1 MAPSAPSITSTMS
14 ARATTPRPSSYRC
27 KSEKRGMIYNIML
40 VGQSGL
46 GRRTFLNTLCERE
59 VIPSA
64 EAPNP
69 DTANVADPMKFDTY
83 EVNLEEDGTRISL
96 SVIDAAG
103 FGDGLDNT
111 SCFKQ
116 LQDYIEAQ
124 FDEVLVEESRIKRNR
139 RYRDHRL
146 HALIYFIAPTGHSLR
161 ELDIEL
167 IRRLGEYVNIIPA
180 IGRADSLT
188 VEELQTFK
196 QNVMRDIDFY
206 KLPIY
211 NFCWDES
218 DSEALK
224 ENRDI
229 MDFLPFSVV
238 TCDEVLDN
246 EYGLVRVRRYPWGTI
261 EIDDESQ
268 CDFVLLRYIL
278 LNSHIADLINYTEEV
293 LYENYRTK
301 KLEVGGFA
309 EGEGDDEDAE
319 DDDDDDNV
327 PQSARKP
334 E

>member
-1 MAPSAPSITSTMS
+1 MA
-14 ARATTPRPSSYRC
+14 TPRPSSYRN
-27 KSEKRGMIYNIML
+27 KFEKRGMTYNIML

-46 GRRTFLNTLCERE
+46 GRRTFLNTL
-59 VIPSA
+59 S
-64 EAPNP
+64 
-69 DTANVADPMKFDTY
+69 
-83 EVNLEEDGTRISL
+83 LEEEGTRVSL
-96 SVIDAAG
+96 TVIDTPG

-124 FDEVLVEESRIKRNR
+124 FDEVLVEESRVKRNR
-139 RYRDHRL
+139 KYRDHRI
-146 HALIYFIAPTGHSLR
+146 HVLIYFIAPTGHSLR

-167 IRRLGEYVNIIPA
+167 IRRLGEYVNIIPV

-188 VEELQTFK
+188 VDELATFK
-196 QNVMRDIDFY
+196 QNVMRDIEYY
-206 KLPIY
+206 KLPVY

-229 MDFLPFSVV
+229 MDFIPFSVV

-246 EYGLVRVRRYPWGTI
+246 EYGSVRVRRYPWGTI

-268 CDFVLLRYIL
+268 CDFALLRYIM
-278 LNSHIADLINYTEEV
+278 LNSHIADLINYTEDV

-301 KLEVGGFA
+301 KLEVGGF
-309 EGEGDDEDAE
+309 GEPEAE
-319 DDDDDDNV
+319 DGDEETSHTTD
-327 PQSARKP
+327 SKKP

>member
-1 MAPSAPSITSTMS
+1 MRLTYALCTMN
-14 ARATTPRPSSYRC
+14 RRC
-27 KSEKRGMIYNIML
+27 VV

-59 VIPSA
+59 VIPPS
-64 EAPNP
+64 EPSSP

-83 EVNLEEDGTRISL
+83 EVNLEEEGTRISL
-96 SVIDAAG
+96 KVIDAAG

-146 HALIYFIAPTGHSLR
+146 HVLIYFIAPTGHSLR

-167 IRRLGEYVNIIPA
+167 IRRLGEYVNIIPV

-188 VEELQTFK
+188 VDELAGFK

-206 KLPIY
+206 KLPVY

-218 DSEALK
+218 DGDALK
-224 ENRDI
+224 ENREI
-229 MDFLPFSVV
+229 MDFIPFSVV
-238 TCDEVLDN
+238 TCDEVIDN
-246 EYGLVRVRRYPWGTI
+246 EFGSVRVRRYPWGTI

-268 CDFVLLRYIL
+268 CDFVLLRYIM
-278 LNSHIADLINYTEEV
+278 LNSHIADLINYTEDV

-309 EGEGDDEDAE
+309 EGEEE
-319 DDDDDDNV
+319 DDDEEAET
-327 PQSARKP
+327 PALSAKKQ

>member
-1 MAPSAPSITSTMS
+1 MAPSAPSINSTMS
-14 ARATTPRPSSYRC
+14 SRIATPRPSSYRY
-27 KSEKRGMIYNIML
+27 KSEKRGMTYNIML

-59 VIPSA
+59 VIPPS

-69 DTANVADPMKFDTY
+69 DSANVADPMKFDTY
-83 EVNLEEDGTRISL
+83 EVNLEEEGTRVCL
-96 SVIDAAG
+96 TVIDTPG

-139 RYRDHRL
+139 KYRDHRI
-146 HALIYFIAPTGHSLR
+146 HVLIYFIAPTGHSLR
-161 ELDIEL
+161 ELDIES
-167 IRRLGEYVNIIPA
+167 IRRLGEYVNVVPV

-188 VEELQTFK
+188 VDELATFK
-196 QNVMRDIDFY
+196 QNIMRDIEYY
-206 KLPIY
+206 KLPVY

-218 DSEALK
+218 DGDALK

-229 MDFLPFSVV
+229 MDFIPFSVV

-246 EYGLVRVRRYPWGTI
+246 EYGSVRVRRYPWGTI

-268 CDFVLLRYIL
+268 CDFALLRYIM
-278 LNSHIADLINYTEEV
+278 LNSHIADLINYTEDV

-309 EGEGDDEDAE
+309 ENDEDAAE
-319 DDDDDDNV
+319 DADDSSDNDD
-327 PQSARKP
+327 SKKP

>member
-1 MAPSAPSITSTMS
+1 MAPSAPSINSTMS
-14 ARATTPRPSSYRC
+14 SRMATPRPSSYRY
-27 KSEKRGMIYNIML
+27 KSEKRGMTYNIML

-59 VIPSA
+59 VISPP

-69 DTANVADPMKFDTY
+69 ETANIADPMRFDTY
-83 EVNLEEDGTRISL
+83 EVNIEEEGTRISMT
-96 SVIDAAG
+96 VIDTPG

-111 SCFKQ
+111 ECFKQ

-139 RYRDHRL
+139 RYRDHRI
-146 HALIYFIAPTGHSLR
+146 HTLIYFITPTGHSLR

-167 IRRLGEYVNIIPA
+167 IKRLGEYVNIIPV

-188 VEELQTFK
+188 VEELATFK
-196 QNVMRDIDFY
+196 QNVMRDIDYY
-206 KLPIY
+206 KLPLY

-224 ENRDI
+224 ENREI
-229 MDFLPFSVV
+229 MDYTPFSVV

-246 EYGLVRVRRYPWGTI
+246 EFGAVRVRRYPWGSI
-261 EIDDESQ
+261 EIDDEGQ
-268 CDFVLLRYIL
+268 CDFALLRYIL
-278 LNSHIADLINYTEEV
+278 LNSHIADLINYTEDV

-301 KLEVGGFA
+301 KLEVGGFG
-309 EGEGDDEDAE
+309 EGEGEGEEENDEDDEVLGAKNE
-319 DDDDDDNV
+319 
-327 PQSARKP
+327 
-334 E
+334 